1 MIRVRTKNHRARFFR
16 GGVEFGRGWLTL
28 TESGDPGDSIDL
40 TAEQAEAIRGEKRFL
55 EVEEIDPKTA
65 AKIVEPAK
73 TSSGSSG
80 QGVDPASKDAG
91 ESSGGKGRVN
101 VNTASADQIAGAA
114 QGIGKATARDLV
126 KHRMAK
132 GPFASLDDLTQV
144 GGIGQA
150 TVDRNRNRLSV

>member
-28 TESGDPGDSIDL
+28 TEPGDPGDQVDL
-40 TAEQAEAIRGEKRFL
+40 TADQAKAIRAEKRFL
-55 EVEEIDPKTA
+55 EVEEVDPKTA
-65 AKIVEPAK
+65 TKIVEPS
-73 TSSGSSG
+73 TSSSGSSG
-80 QGVDPASKDAG
+80 RGVDPAAAAAG
-91 ESSGGKGRVN
+91 ESSGKKGAVN
-101 VNTASADQIAGAA
+101 VNTASADQIAAAA
-114 QGIGKATARDLV
+114 QGIGLATARDLV